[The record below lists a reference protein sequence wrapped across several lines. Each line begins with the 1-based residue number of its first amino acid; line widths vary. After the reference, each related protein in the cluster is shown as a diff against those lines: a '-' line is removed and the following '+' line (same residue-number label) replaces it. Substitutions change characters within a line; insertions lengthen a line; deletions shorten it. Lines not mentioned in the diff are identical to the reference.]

1 MYCQGVW
8 GSTQPRDP
16 ERGRVCLK
24 LVAGGLQS
32 WDVNQ
37 GTRTG
42 LLAYLILQL
51 GRWNPSTCP
60 GAPVHPEDPHPALS
74 LLPHTPETHLGQ
86 MLLRSKAKAIDS
98 VGATVCP
105 LPELLGGFG
114 KGHVGSDSA
123 VDNGLG
129 RGEQSSRLMGLLIMN
144 VRPRNT
150 TCASEVL
157 V

>member
-37 GTRTG
+37 DGASG
-42 LLAYLILQL
+42 LSNSAA
-51 GRWNPSTCP
+51 GKVESSTCP

-144 VRPRNT
+144 IRPWNT